1 MIPPIQPVGIQPVD
15 VAGAIRPAG
24 ASSKTDFA
32 STLESAIGRVENLR
46 SAADQGVER
55 FLSGESEELHGTV
68 LAVQRAELSFEM
80 FLQVRNKV
88 VQAYQE
94 IMRMQM

>member
-1 MIPPIQPVGIQPVD
+1 MIPPIQPAGVQPID

-24 ASSKTDFA
+24 TASKSDFA

-46 SAADQGVER
+46 ASADQGVER

>member
-1 MIPPIQPVGIQPVD
+1 MPLPIQPVGVQPVD

-24 ASSKTDFA
+24 TTSKGDFA
-32 STLESAIGRVENLR
+32 SAFQSAVGRVEDLR
-46 SAADQGVER
+46 KTADQGVER

-68 LAVQRAELSFEM
+68 LAVQRAELSFEL

-94 IMRMQM
+94 IMRMQV